1 MDAAPNASVD
11 IPFPPRVVVD
21 AVVVVAVHRNKRSAI
36 LVTFMLVMMMMPNDG
51 ERSFETTRRT
61 SLSFRCHVTNNGS
74 FLKILH
80 NLSIKNED
88 IVDHGNVNPAYTCS
102 EVVSTLERY
111 KRSCALICL
120 NSDPSPPSD
129 TEAEHL
135 AATVTTISNPSIHP
149 LSNTMLKFSLV
160 AVVVA
165 LTLTCCHHLIA
176 PPVQA
181 FASVGSGGGT
191 RRRSVSTTTEST
203 TTSTTTSTT
212 ALYIS
217 SWGTK
222 GPPAFRQA
230 SRLDPEKRIQD
241 YLPEPGPVEARTTI
255 DGTILVS
262 GLIVP
267 KQQQDAATGGTKSS
281 ADYDQFLFDLLNH
294 QDSAFEFTKIIA
306 FVPDAAFAKKR
317 LLSRSARYTG
327 LLDKLSFVQAEK
339 GQKFPTVDQLAGVK
353 TWLAVLHHNPDDNIG
368 GSGGGVLADC
378 HELSDICAQISATEL
393 QSVAVLLTHA
403 SDLDPAQCLDVVHK
417 LNATEGRQCTI
428 VAVGQLE
435 DRPEGST
442 AYQYEAFGTPEG
454 VLPAKA
460 VFAREEAYRMITEL
474 LQLECGVGKAYSFA
488 EVYNVNATESKLV
501 RGLREAGYARP
512 QEIDHMIRLGP
523 KVRKKDI

>member
-1 MDAAPNASVD
+1 MVK
-11 IPFPPRVVVD
+11 I
-21 AVVVVAVHRNKRSAI
+21 AVSSLVQLIVVAFWC
-36 LVTFMLVMMMMPNDG
+36 TQ
-51 ERSFETTRRT
+51 
-61 SLSFRCHVTNNGS
+61 
-74 FLKILH
+74 
-80 NLSIKNED
+80 
-88 IVDHGNVNPAYTCS
+88 
-102 EVVSTLERY
+102 
-111 KRSCALICL
+111 
-120 NSDPSPPSD
+120 
-129 TEAEHL
+129 
-135 AATVTTISNPSIHP
+135 AT
-149 LSNTMLKFSLV
+149 
-160 AVVVA
+160 
-165 LTLTCCHHLIA
+165 
-176 PPVQA
+176 PVQA
-181 FASVGSGGGT
+181 FVSVGGSGCAP
-191 RRRSVSTTTEST
+191 RSTWTIRTTATTT
-203 TTSTTTSTT
+203 TTST

-230 SRLDPEKRIQD
+230 NRLDPEKRIQD

-262 GLIVP
+262 GLVSN
-267 KQQQDAATGGTKSS
+267 AATATSTAS
-281 ADYDQFLFDLLNH
+281 DYDQFLFDLLNH

-327 LLDKLSFVQAEK
+327 LLDKLSFVQAIE
-339 GQKFPTVDQLAGVK
+339 GNKFPTVEQLAGVK
-353 TWLAVLHHNPDDNIG
+353 TWLAVLHHNVDDNIG

-378 HELSDICAQISATEL
+378 HAMAEICAQVPATEL

-403 SDLDPAQCLDVVHK
+403 SDLDPAQCLEVVNK

-428 VAVGQLE
+428 VAVGQIE

-474 LQLECGVGKAYSFA
+474 LQLECGVGKALSFA

-501 RGLREAGYARP
+501 KGLREAGYARP

-523 KVRKKDI
+523 QVRVKYRVKREHMCTLLGV

>member
-1 MDAAPNASVD
+1 M
-11 IPFPPRVVVD
+11 F
-21 AVVVVAVHRNKRSAI
+21 
-36 LVTFMLVMMMMPNDG
+36 
-51 ERSFETTRRT
+51 
-61 SLSFRCHVTNNGS
+61 
-74 FLKILH
+74 
-80 NLSIKNED
+80 
-88 IVDHGNVNPAYTCS
+88 
-102 EVVSTLERY
+102 
-111 KRSCALICL
+111 L
-120 NSDPSPPSD
+120 NSDDPSPPSD
-129 TEAEHL
+129 TEAEHW

-160 AVVVA
+160 SCVAA
-165 LTLTCCHHLIA
+165 LTLTCCCHHLIA

-181 FASVGSGGGT
+181 FASVTGGT
-191 RRRSVSTTTEST
+191 RRRSVSTISTTTTTEST
-203 TTSTTTSTT
+203 STTT

-267 KQQQDAATGGTKSS
+267 KQQQDAGGGVVTTTTTKSS

-294 QDSAFEFTKIIA
+294 QDSAFEFSKIIA

-339 GQKFPTVDQLAGVK
+339 GQKFPTVEQLAGVK